1 MAYRKNEDSKMTEL
15 LTARELAEKLRCSE
29 RTIRAWAKAGMP
41 SIKVSIG
48 RLVRFDPQA
57 VERWLQ
63 SQQKT
68 SKEQEA

>member
-1 MAYRKNEDSKMTEL
+1 MTEFL
-15 LTARELAEKLRCSE
+15 SAKELANRLKCSE

-41 SIKVSIG
+41 SIKITVG
-48 RLVRFDPQA
+48 RLVRFDPEA

-63 SQQKT
+63 PQQKT

>member
-1 MAYRKNEDSKMTEL
+1 MTEL
-15 LTARELAEKLRCSE
+15 LTAKQLAERLQCSE

-41 SIKVSIG
+41 SIKITVG